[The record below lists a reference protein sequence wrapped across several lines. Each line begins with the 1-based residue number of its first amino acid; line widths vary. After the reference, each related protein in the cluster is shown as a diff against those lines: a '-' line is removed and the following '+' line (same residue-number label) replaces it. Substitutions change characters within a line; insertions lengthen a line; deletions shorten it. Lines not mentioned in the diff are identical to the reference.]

1 MQRYINAIFA
11 LLVTGVLVVGIYF
24 VGYQDAGSPK
34 AKQSQL
40 AAPALDP
47 AMSGG
52 AGAGIGIGVL
62 LSLICLV
69 VFPRFRMMLLGPV
82 GEPID
87 GIVETFQRPIRIVL
101 RLGMFLAF
109 VSLIA
114 GKLGSMF
121 LQ

>member
-11 LLVTGVLVVGIYF
+11 ILVGVVFVVGIYLID
-24 VGYQDAGSPK
+24 YQGGGAPK
-34 AKQSQL
+34 DKQSQL
-40 AAPALDP
+40 ADS

-69 VFPRFRMMLLGPV
+69 VFPRFRMIVIGPI
-82 GEPID
+82 GAPTD
-87 GIVETFQRPIRIVL
+87 GYVVPFLRPIRIVI

-109 VSLIA
+109 ISIIA
-114 GKLGSMF
+114 GKLGSM
-121 LQ
+121 LLA